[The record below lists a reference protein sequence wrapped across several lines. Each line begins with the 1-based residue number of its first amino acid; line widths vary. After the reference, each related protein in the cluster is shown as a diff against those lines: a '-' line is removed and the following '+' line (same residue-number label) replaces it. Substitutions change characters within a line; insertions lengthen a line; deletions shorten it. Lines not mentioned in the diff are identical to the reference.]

1 MNKQPTPG
9 LKKLTKANSR
19 HYRLGAG
26 GKHLV
31 RDEKKPNRK
40 YKVEGEK

>member
-1 MNKQPTPG
+1 MTNNQTKG
-9 LKKLTKANSR
+9 LKKLTKANSK